1 MKAIIDGLIVLPNEI
16 INGHVIMYEK
26 DIWRI
31 VPRKQFRA
39 GMCSEFI
46 DANGGFVVPGFINEH
61 IHGCAGADTMDD
73 DDQALKTMQQALP
86 ATGVT
91 SFVPTTMTMEQGR
104 IEKALSRIRQARD
117 DYQGGAQVLGAHM
130 EGPFISPAYKGSQAE
145 ENIQTA
151 DFSWLEPYADV
162 IKIITLAPETL
173 KNKKFLKDC
182 QDHGIIVSIGH
193 TAADF
198 DQAMECMDALGSCH
212 VTHLYN
218 AMTPFHHRRPGVV
231 GAALLHKGA
240 CCELICDDLH
250 VHPAAQ
256 KLAYQMKGRDG
267 LILVTDSLRACLQGD
282 GESSRWPESLRQEW

>member
-73 DDQALKTMQQALP
+73 DNQALKTMQQALP

-198 DQAMECMDALGSCH
+198 DQAMDCMDALGSCH

-218 AMTPFHHRRPGVV
+218 C
-231 GAALLHKGA
+231 LLYTYHS
-240 CCELICDDLH
+240 
-250 VHPAAQ
+250 P
-256 KLAYQMKGRDG
+256 RD
-267 LILVTDSLRACLQGD
+267 
-282 GESSRWPESLRQEW
+282 

>member
-104 IEKALSRIRQARD
+104 IEKASA
-117 DYQGGAQVLGAHM
+117 
-130 EGPFISPAYKGSQAE
+130 GSA
-145 ENIQTA
+145 
-151 DFSWLEPYADV
+151 
-162 IKIITLAPETL
+162 
-173 KNKKFLKDC
+173 
-182 QDHGIIVSIGH
+182 
-193 TAADF
+193 
-198 DQAMECMDALGSCH
+198 
-212 VTHLYN
+212 
-218 AMTPFHHRRPGVV
+218 RPGTTIR
-231 GAALLHKGA
+231 AAPRYWALIWKGLSSA
-240 CCELICDDLH
+240 RLTKAPRRKKISRLPIFPGSNH
-250 VHPAAQ
+250 MP
-256 KLAYQMKGRDG
+256 
-267 LILVTDSLRACLQGD
+267 T
-282 GESSRWPESLRQEW
+282 SSRSLPWHRKH